1 MGRYDSNIAN
11 AREMLET
18 AEAELSSAVQ
28 STATAAPGVRDFVIS
43 NKQQAV
49 DEAKSMIETF
59 ERAND

>member
-11 AREMLET
+11 AREMLAT

-28 STATAAPGVRDFVIS
+28 SMATAAPGVRDFVIS

-49 DEAKSMIETF
+49 DEAKRDLRKGQRLTK
-59 ERAND
+59 